1 MADDTPAATRWRPTH
16 GRGVVLEF
24 PVVCAPLDCYSDS
37 MKGTTI
43 KVEGALLAELEQA
56 KPKSQSLSAYVRAV
70 LEREVRRRKML
81 DAAERY
87 TDFLRANDD
96 ERGWLEDWD
105 RADLAG
111 APKRKRR

>member
-1 MADDTPAATRWRPTH
+1 
-16 GRGVVLEF
+16 
-24 PVVCAPLDCYSDS
+24 

-43 KVEGALLAELEQA
+43 KVEGPLLAELERA
-56 KPKSQSLSAYVRAV
+56 KPPTLSLTAFVRSV

-87 TDFLRANDD
+87 TEFLRANGD
-96 ERGWLEDWD
+96 ERAWLEEWD
-105 RADLAG
+105 RADLAR